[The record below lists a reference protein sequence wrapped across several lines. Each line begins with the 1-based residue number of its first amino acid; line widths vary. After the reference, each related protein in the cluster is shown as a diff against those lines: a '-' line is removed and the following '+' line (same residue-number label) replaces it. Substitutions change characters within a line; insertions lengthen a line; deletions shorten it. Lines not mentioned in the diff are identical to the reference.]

1 MLVVGAGNAAM
12 CAALSARE
20 AGASVIMLERANE
33 AEAGG
38 NTRYTAGAM
47 RFAHAG
53 ADDVAT
59 LVDLSAEELDLC
71 DFGEYTEEQFTDDML
86 RNPPLTSSPH
96 CPPPRCCL
104 TARPGAMLGAGV
116 TQQRTDPELCEKL
129 VSESLST
136 MQWLRAKGM
145 KFLPSYG
152 RQAFKVDGKF
162 RFWGGLCVE
171 VWGGGPG
178 IWEQQEAMASAAGI
192 EIRYDTRADAL
203 LFVRNPTPLPCPVI
217 PSEPRALASCVQE
230 EGRVLG
236 VETVS
241 PSGERRQVRAGSVVM
256 AAGGFEANSRARAQH
271 LGPGWELAKV
281 RGTRHN
287 QGEGIEMALAVG

>member
-1 MLVVGAGNAAM
+1 MWRSGRALARAQTRRWRPQQRRLSSSSSSAQSTCDVLVVGAGNAAM

-96 CPPPRCCL
+96 RP
-104 TARPGAMLGAGV
+104 RPGAA
-116 TQQRTDPELCEKL
+116 
-129 VSESLST
+129 
-136 MQWLRAKGM
+136 
-145 KFLPSYG
+145 
-152 RQAFKVDGKF
+152 
-162 RFWGGLCVE
+162 
-171 VWGGGPG
+171 
-178 IWEQQEAMASAAGI
+178 
-192 EIRYDTRADAL
+192 
-203 LFVRNPTPLPCPVI
+203 
-217 PSEPRALASCVQE
+217 
-230 EGRVLG
+230 
-236 VETVS
+236 
-241 PSGERRQVRAGSVVM
+241 
-256 AAGGFEANSRARAQH
+256 
-271 LGPGWELAKV
+271 
-281 RGTRHN
+281 
-287 QGEGIEMALAVG
+287 

>member
-86 RNPPLTSSPH
+86 RNPPLASSPH
-96 CPPPRCCL
+96 RPPPRCCL
-104 TARPGAMLGAGV
+104 TARPGAVLRAGV

-162 RFWGGLCVE
+162 RFWGGLCIE

-192 EIRYDTRADAL
+192 EIRYNTRADAL
-203 LFVRNPTPLPCPVI
+203 LFVRNPPPLPCPALSSQRS
-217 PSEPRALASCVQE
+217 PGPWRRACRRRGASWAW
-230 EGRVLG
+230 
-236 VETVS
+236 
-241 PSGERRQVRAGSVVM
+241 RRS
-256 AAGGFEANSRARAQH
+256 ARAAS
-271 LGPGWELAKV
+271 GGRCGRAPW
-281 RGTRHN
+281 
-287 QGEGIEMALAVG
+287 